1 MLLICQRAC
10 LSHLAGNWS
19 GEFDHLLQ
27 ELRIAI
33 VHANSTRVDV
43 SFTAGLGTWIA
54 NAMNHL
60 KEWAGV
66 CLFGALICCGGVFL
80 LWLLCKLRAQQKC
93 DKVVFTQALAA
104 LKNGASPEAWL
115 SMLKN

>member
-10 LSHLAGNWS
+10 LSHLAENWS

-43 SFTAGLGTWIA
+43 SFAAGLGTWIA

-80 LWLLCKLRAQQKC
+80 LWLLCKLKSQQKR
-93 DKVVFTQALAA
+93 DKVAMAQALVAIEQ
-104 LKNGASPEAWL
+104 GTSPEIWL
-115 SMLKN
+115 SMLRT